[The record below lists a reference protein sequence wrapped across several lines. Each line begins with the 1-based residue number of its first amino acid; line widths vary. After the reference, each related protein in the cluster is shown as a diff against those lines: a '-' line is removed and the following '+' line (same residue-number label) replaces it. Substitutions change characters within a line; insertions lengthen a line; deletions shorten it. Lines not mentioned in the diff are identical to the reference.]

1 MVNGGRGSKMA
12 DAFLLAIIGIGGWV
26 FIRIML
32 KEPILPWKEKKI
44 KIKDNKQILQQAMKR
59 SKKKDTKDEEENPLD
74 EKEAVPFQEM
84 FPEVISFENHM
95 IRRINNQFTMIAE
108 VEPVNYFL
116 RDQSEQD
123 AIDTAFESWL
133 AQFSYPVRIYLQ
145 NRYIDLTIPIEEI
158 QNVMS
163 EQDDLYY
170 EARDFG
176 MNMIQNLKDWQA
188 SQPRYETKRYILFD
202 FQVEIKDIKADND
215 EELDEKII
223 QKAFSELNRRVS
235 AASQQL
241 RKSEMTVHLLTSEG
255 IGEVLYY
262 AFNRRKAIKNRFTDI
277 NNQEQLALY
286 VTADQSADHIAF
298 VKGEIEKNVQIS

>member
-1 MVNGGRGSKMA
+1 MA